1 MCTLIVNI
9 LTRYQ
14 FSLRGVGYGEIFKKY
29 SNVRFYGHLFLY
41 NKVKGE
47 IMENNMELENK
58 NDKTKREISSYKNFL
73 FIDFETTGLNVSKD
87 KIIMFSYILT
97 NNKMQIERQDDIFIN
112 TDNSGISQ
120 EISLLTKI
128 SQKDVLGGKN
138 SEFLINLLK
147 SIINKD
153 TLIVSYNLSFSMSFL
168 SAFLE
173 KNNAVDILTNVNGL
187 DLLEVFLENKKDVK
201 SHSLK
206 SAIISFRLD
215 VEYNEFNF
223 CSVCLELFKRMRCEC
238 DLTLFVK

>member
-1 MCTLIVNI
+1 M
-9 LTRYQ
+9 
-14 FSLRGVGYGEIFKKY
+14 K
-29 SNVRFYGHLFLY
+29 
-41 NKVKGE
+41 
-47 IMENNMELENK
+47 
-58 NDKTKREISSYKNFL
+58 
-73 FIDFETTGLNVSKD
+73 
-87 KIIMFSYILT
+87 
-97 NNKMQIERQDDIFIN
+97 IERQDDIFIN
-112 TDNSGISQ
+112 TDGKGISQ
-120 EISLLTKI
+120 EISSLTKI

-138 SEFLINLLK
+138 SEFLTNLLK

-187 DLLEVFLENKKDVK
+187 DLLEIFLVNKKDAK

-206 SAIISFRLD
+206 SAIISYRLD

-223 CSVCLELFKRMRCEC
+223 CSVCFELFKRMRCEC